1 MSTEKEAQPA
11 EPQLQAANKGVAAVL
26 SDEGL
31 RNLAGFFD
39 VLIQMDLAQK
49 QRNEQRSKE
58 NGRRKKNEDSRAV

>member
-1 MSTEKEAQPA
+1 MSTGKEAQPV
-11 EPQLQAANKGVAAVL
+11 EPQLQAANKGVVAVL

-49 QRNEQRSKE
+49 QRNEQR
-58 NGRRKKNEDSRAV
+58 KKKDGKNND